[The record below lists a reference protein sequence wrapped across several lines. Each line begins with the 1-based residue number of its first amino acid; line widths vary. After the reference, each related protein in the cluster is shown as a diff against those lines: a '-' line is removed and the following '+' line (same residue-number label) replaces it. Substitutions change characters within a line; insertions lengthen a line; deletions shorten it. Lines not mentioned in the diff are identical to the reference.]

1 MGDVNFQDLDRGDGI
16 VHCEWTNAT
25 NCHLN
30 FTFICLKNPP
40 NTGKNERNWII
51 YALFE
56 RMKSGKATLEN
67 SFGSFLKTEHVIIT
81 WPRICTLRYLS
92 QRNEVLYSYK
102 NWQTSI
108 YSSFTQDNLKPETTQ
123 KSLKG

>member
-67 SFGSFLKTEHVIIT
+67 SFGSFLK
-81 WPRICTLRYLS
+81 L
-92 QRNEVLYSYK
+92 NM
-102 NWQTSI
+102 
-108 YSSFTQDNLKPETTQ
+108 
-123 KSLKG
+123 